1 MDKFLAFWGK
11 YYRRIFYAAGA
22 FGILWID
29 VVRGNGSGAQW
40 ELASNLTGLC
50 ILPMIVTRFSPQGK
64 TGRQSAKWLY
74 FVWLAIALIGGA
86 FFYDAFSVGTDYDAG
101 LLAAVIEAAV
111 YGFVLIRV
119 WQEIFSGEAG
129 GTFRPLTVAFW
140 IWLSMIAWSILSRN
154 ASVWPLWFL
163 VMFGALYL
171 LPAER
176 ERDLELFRGIVDG
189 MLLGF
194 FWIQGRALLY
204 RPYDMV
210 RYHGYFYNSNN
221 NAIFYFTAYAAALA
235 RFSDL
240 RRGLARSMAAV
251 GNKVP
256 AGKKTDGK
264 IKWMDHPKE
273 VRRIM
278 IRMSLL
284 FFLQAMICDLVM
296 LSLSRGTMLTVVL
309 VTAVYWLGEEL
320 YFWKRSREGE
330 AYFVFDAPIRHWAA
344 GWVLRGVTLFAVLC
358 FCFPLVYGGV
368 RVLPALRHHP
378 IWFADEYN
386 ENKSWR
392 SFDGFHSDRFISLE
406 EYFEGLIGRI
416 RSEDTDETLQYY
428 MSGEMSALPAAED
441 SLGVQNSQEEQGSVL
456 VVRAA
461 ELGKAGAADADSL
474 LSGTGDGTPVAD
486 TPAPGADAD
495 HPIYDKLPSYRL
507 ESVLGIR
514 AQIYAYYLSRL
525 NLLGHA
531 ERFSTVWLTS
541 NFQLRH
547 AHNVYL
553 QMAYNYGIPAGLLLL
568 ALNLLA
574 VGMSWRRRE
583 DPFAVFAFCI
593 QLGFF
598 LIGLTENPLFLGR
611 SLLTLFFVTL
621 LPLMRKKRSDAEKS
635 G

>member
-64 TGRQSAKWLY
+64 TGRQSAKWPY

-111 YGFVLIRV
+111 YGFVLIRM
-119 WQEIFSGEAG
+119 WQEIFPGKVPGAALGKGDGRDSFGSSGAEETG
-129 GTFRPLTVAFW
+129 INNRPLTVVFW
-140 IWLSMIAWSILSRN
+140 MWLAMIAWSILSRN

-189 MLLGF
+189 ILLGF

-240 RRGLARSMAAV
+240 RRGLAKCTTEGGS
-251 GNKVP
+251 KVA

-264 IKWMDHPKE
+264 IKWMDHSRA

-320 YFWKRSREGE
+320 YFWKKSHEGE

-428 MSGEMSALPAAED
+428 MSGEMGALPAVE
-441 SLGVQNSQEEQGSVL
+441 GTVL

-461 ELGKAGAADADSL
+461 ELADAGAVDA
-474 LSGTGDGTPVAD
+474 GI
-486 TPAPGADAD
+486 DAD

-553 QMAYNYGIPAGLLLL
+553 QMAYNFGIPAGLLLL

-621 LPLMRKKRSDAEKS
+621 LPLMRKKESDAEKM
-635 G
+635 